1 MLLVMSSGHE
11 HSHHP
16 LVIHVLLLPTAT
28 VADVE
33 VKGERCSC
41 SGGTQMGVAGLKE
54 CVEPAPQA

>member
-28 VADVE
+28 VEDVE
-33 VKGERCSC
+33 VKGESCSC
-41 SGGTQMGVAGLKE
+41 SGGTQLGVAGLKE
-54 CVEPAPQA
+54 CL